1 MKRYDDY
8 TVYINENTLPLGY
21 ATDRVISK
29 NDYNEL
35 DYPNDVLAL
44 IGNVVA
50 DKGEYKYDELVTK
63 LSLNLT
69 DGDNDN
75 INLEDYKDGYK
86 VSVKSNDGESLK
98 IKLDDSS
105 NQKIYLLRFKVEKP
119 QSCKLGDTTITVN
132 GVKNKLTCKSWKY
145 FNSNYTFDYTISSN
159 DNIDYLDINFS
170 REHII
175 LVKLNFTV

>member
-1 MKRYDDY
+1 MFITSENDNSLFESYMGVKYLVTDKEAPRGYKLWKRYDDY

-105 NQKIYLLRFKVEKP
+105 NQKIYLLRFKVEKT
-119 QSCKLGDTTITVN
+119 SKL
-132 GVKNKLTCKSWKY
+132 
-145 FNSNYTFDYTISSN
+145 
-159 DNIDYLDINFS
+159 
-170 REHII
+170 
-175 LVKLNFTV
+175 